1 MRFFEK
7 LRAIFNYK
15 GRRAEMEL
23 KSAEIRGNKIFLHPV
38 NDPDHTFCVS
48 GKAIDILIDPSVALT
63 EDDFRVIENEKLTK
77 LQEQMAVDP
86 TAPIEK
92 LLQQS
97 TPKEAP
103 QSPKPKE
110 APTANDPPKP
120 ATEANPKEKLDAKSD
135 PKSHKAK
142 DPKQPAAAAEKQDQ
156 SLQAPGKPERIQPPA
171 GPKMHVVSMR
181 LYPDEYEF
189 LMDSIE
195 EKGYKKTEYLLT
207 CVAFAANKKTVET
220 NYQKYYAQRLRRR
233 KEQREA
239 VRRAQ
244 AENEKR
250 KTAEESEDEQE
261 GKQNIA
267 G

>member
-23 KSAEIRGNKIFLHPV
+23 KSAEIRGDKIFLHPV

-77 LQEQMAVDP
+77 LQENMAVDP

-92 LLQQS
+92 LLHQND
-97 TPKEAP
+97 PKEAP
-103 QSPKPKE
+103 QSPKSKE
-110 APTANDPPKP
+110 PPTENDPPKP
-120 ATEANPKEKLDAKSD
+120 ATEANPKEKLDAKSE
-135 PKSHKAK
+135 PKSRKAK
-142 DPKQPAAAAEKQDQ
+142 EPKQPAAAAEKQDQ
-156 SLQAPGKPERIQPPA
+156 SRQTPGKPERIQPPA

-181 LYPDEYEF
+181 LYPEEYEF
-189 LMDSIE
+189 LMAAIE
-195 EKGYKKTEYLLT
+195 EKGYKKTEYLLA
-207 CVAFAANKKTVET
+207 CVAAAKKKSMES
-220 NYQKYYAQRLRRR
+220 NYQKYYAERLRRQ
-233 KEQREA
+233 KERREA
-239 VRRAQ
+239 ARRAQ
-244 AENEKR
+244 AENEKT

-261 GKQNIA
+261 GKQNLA